1 MCMSE
6 EDKCVFSRTLEQGT
20 APINER
26 ERPISIRTDFS
37 KLICDIFEPNSTLIS
52 TGISSKTP

>member
-1 MCMSE
+1 MR
-6 EDKCVFSRTLEQGT
+6 VFEGPSEQGT
-20 APINER
+20 APINEW

-37 KLICDIFEPNSTLIS
+37 KLICDIFEPDSTLIS